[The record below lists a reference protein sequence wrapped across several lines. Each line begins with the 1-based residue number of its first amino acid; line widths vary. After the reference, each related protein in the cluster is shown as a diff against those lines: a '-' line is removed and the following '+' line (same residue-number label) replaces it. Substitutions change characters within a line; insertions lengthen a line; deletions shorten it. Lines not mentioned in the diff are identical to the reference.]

1 MRLLI
6 SQIKEGL
13 TTINEGGKQEVLQ
26 LFERVKNGEEIS
38 TADLEKMS
46 EEFVQRMQQQ
56 AEKANPDVSQ
66 IKNEEII
73 REITDLKETFERRT
87 NKLALSMKKRLA
99 CPNRS
104 KKKRY
109 KQNS

>member
-13 TTINEGGKQEVLQ
+13 TTINEGGKQEVLR

-46 EEFVQRMQQQ
+46 EEFVQRMQ
-56 AEKANPDVSQ
+56 
-66 IKNEEII
+66 
-73 REITDLKETFERRT
+73 
-87 NKLALSMKKRLA
+87 
-99 CPNRS
+99 
-104 KKKRY
+104 
-109 KQNS
+109 